1 MKNIEENSPPK
12 VVKNYY
18 RHDYKKQAT
27 FKSPDIQ
34 KLQEVK
40 IDERTKLYIALDADP
55 EQARKRYLTRLE
67 TKGTFSYSARK
78 AAAPAAPATQVKEN

>member
-1 MKNIEENSPPK
+1 MKNSEGNGSPK

-18 RHDYKKQAT
+18 RHDYKKQAVY
-27 FKSPDIQ
+27 KSPDIQ

-40 IDERTKLYIALDADP
+40 IDDRTKLYIALDADP

-67 TKGTFSYSARK
+67 TKGNVPYSVRRT
-78 AAAPAAPATQVKEN
+78 ATPVTPVKSS